1 MRLIFFRNK
10 LLFNWS
16 KYQERW
22 FGHQGEGKER
32 GKIFP
37 LESSARSERGRE
49 RNQTNFQDSHTYIK
63 DQDL

>member
-49 RNQTNFQDSHTYIK
+49 RNQT
-63 DQDL
+63 